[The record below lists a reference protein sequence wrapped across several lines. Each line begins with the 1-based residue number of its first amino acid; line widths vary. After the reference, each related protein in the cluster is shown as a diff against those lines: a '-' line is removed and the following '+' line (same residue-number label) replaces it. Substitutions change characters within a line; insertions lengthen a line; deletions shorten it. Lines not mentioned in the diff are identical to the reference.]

1 MIRSGVIRKIKNIFS
16 PNRTEDDL
24 YDFGKAEMHAG
35 PLNDKLEEE
44 IKRTKR
50 ILEVKKQIEE
60 IEEEA

>member
-16 PNRTEDDL
+16 PAESEGSL
-24 YDFGKAEMHAG
+24 YDFGKAEIHAG
-35 PLNDKLEEE
+35 PLNDKLERE